1 MLTVP
6 RLYSQRAVY
15 HVENWIIRL
24 TVLFVII
31 SPSIRLDLPGVGGT
45 TSQILIDFYNYNSGL
60 TWSQLNVIYQ
70 IFDIIIELP
79 LSRLISSQ
87 VMLSLGRGVTRPS
100 QQFQIKLNK
109 LKCDRRNQ
117 RGMLEN
123 VLPRIS
129 LTGLSISTEPELS
142 NSATFYRFH
151 WRFIKLVASRTPI
164 SRLGRMS
171 LTINC
176 ECVPYFMFSQ

>member
-1 MLTVP
+1 M
-6 RLYSQRAVY
+6 
-15 HVENWIIRL
+15 WC
-24 TVLFVII
+24 
-31 SPSIRLDLPGVGGT
+31 
-45 TSQILIDFYNYNSGL
+45 
-60 TWSQLNVIYQ
+60 QLNVIYQ

-129 LTGLSISTEPELS
+129 LTGLSISTKPELS

-151 WRFIKLVASRTPI
+151 LRFIKTSSQCHRQYPDWEECHWPLTAKVSRI
-164 SRLGRMS
+164 YVLSS
-171 LTINC
+171 EINC
-176 ECVPYFMFSQ
+176 SNQLLAWPSLSHQLL